1 MRTHFDRQQR
11 PSVVVPLTLSPQP
24 HHLSCSVL
32 AIKLPR
38 IDCSAIEIGAV
49 VSQSSRPLA
58 VPALMCTPSPHTSH
72 MYPQIPHARPPAA
85 HI

>member
-11 PSVVVPLTLSPQP
+11 PLVVVPLTLSPQP
-24 HHLSCSVL
+24 LHLSCSVL
-32 AIKLPR
+32 AIKSPR
-38 IDCSAIEIGAV
+38 IYCSATEIGAV
-49 VSQSSRPLA
+49 VSRSSRPLA
-58 VPALMCTPSPHTSH
+58 VPALTRAPSPHTSR

>member
-11 PSVVVPLTLSPQP
+11 PLVVVPLTLSPQP
-24 HHLSCSVL
+24 LLSCSVL
-32 AIKLPR
+32 AIKSPR

-49 VSQSSRPLA
+49 VSRSSRPLA
-58 VPALMCTPSPHTSH
+58 VPALTRAPSPHTSC
-72 MYPQIPHARPPAA
+72 MYPQIPHTRPPAA